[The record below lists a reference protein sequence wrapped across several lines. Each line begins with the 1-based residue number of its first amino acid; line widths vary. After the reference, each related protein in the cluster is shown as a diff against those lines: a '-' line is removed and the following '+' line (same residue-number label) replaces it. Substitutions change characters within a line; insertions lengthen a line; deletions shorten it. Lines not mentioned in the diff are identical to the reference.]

1 MNRYL
6 SIAVLLGMTVPAGA
20 AVGTYFEKVNTVDI
34 ERTFYDVWDMMV
46 DVGGDWT
53 NSRVDL
59 TLTSGNLYQD
69 ALGRDVEP
77 YPHFFPL
84 YHSVEWD
91 TYVTTP
97 GGWATIP
104 GFADYLPYMGTTSI
118 TASWFDLADD
128 GPGTWKIA
136 RVTLSNDAEGTI
148 WSKSYDVDTPGC
160 GADYSF
166 IIEDGQIVPEPA
178 ALMGDADH
186 SGYVDDRDLNLL
198 LANWG
203 SDAGWKRGEF
213 NGIPP
218 VGDDDLSLILSH
230 WNEGTICPSSWRRPD
245 FDGNGMIGDDDLSLM
260 LANWG
265 NTGVGWNDGDA
276 TEDGEIDDD
285 DLSVLLPYWHGG
297 TPPAPD
303 AVPEPVTLGLL
314 LLGGLSLLRRNR
326 Q

>member
-1 MNRYL
+1 MIRYL
-6 SIAVLLGMTVPAGA
+6 SIALLLVMTASANA
-20 AVGTYFEKVNTVDI
+20 AVNTYFTEVNTLDI
-34 ERTFYDVWDMMV
+34 GGADYRVWDMMV

-84 YHSVEWD
+84 YHSLEWD

-97 GGWATIP
+97 GGWAGLVGLAGARPFMT
-104 GFADYLPYMGTTSI
+104 DTSI
-118 TASWFDLADD
+118 TASWFDLAD

-186 SGYVDDRDLNLL
+186 SGHVDDHDLSLL

-203 SDAGWKRGEF
+203 LDIDWGGGEF

-218 VGDDDLSLILSH
+218 IGDDDLSLVLSH
-230 WNEGTICPSSWRRPD
+230 WNEGTICPSSWRWPD

-265 NTGVGWNDGDA
+265 NTGVEWNDGDA

-303 AVPEPVTLGLL
+303 AVPEPATTALL